1 MFALLGLALLILALA
16 GAVFAVISA
25 RLAFAHVTGP
35 RRSVPAALA
44 PAVTLLKPLHGAED
58 GLRENL
64 ESFCTQDYAGPM
76 QIVFGVHDADDRAI
90 PVVRALQ
97 RAYPNRDISLVVDG
111 RIHGENRKV
120 SNLINMA
127 RAVSNE
133 IIVLSDSD
141 ISVERDYLDHM
152 VERLHRPG
160 VGFVTCLYTGEAS
173 AGLWSELSA
182 QGVNYHFLPNVVMGL
197 RLDMAEP
204 CFGATVAFKRHVLA
218 EIGGFEVLNDQ
229 LADDYD
235 LGRAIRAAGYTGEVA
250 ATPVVH
256 SCAETSLGE
265 LWRHE
270 MRWSRTIRMIDPA
283 GFFGHGFTYATAW
296 ALLGC
301 LCCGFSTFSV
311 AGLLAVLA
319 ARLYVVHCV
328 DAATGARARTLW
340 LLPVRDVFSF
350 AVFLCASFG
359 KTVVWRGRRYN
370 VDRAGAL
377 SPADLGPVEWAP
389 SQEFSDAS
397 HPVHAGA
404 LLRRLRRRGGLALS
418 GQARDQVVLVS
429 DLARPAGGFGRDQP
443 ADRRP
448 AA

>member
-1 MFALLGLALLILALA
+1 MFALLGPGLILLALV
-16 GAVFAVISA
+16 GAAFAVVSA
-25 RLAFAHVTGP
+25 RAAFAHVSGP
-35 RRSVPAALA
+35 RRGVPAVLA

-64 ESFCTQDYAGPM
+64 ESFCRQDYAGPV
-76 QIVFGVHDADDRAI
+76 QILFGVHDAADTAI
-90 PVVRALQ
+90 PVVRELQ
-97 RAYPNRDISLVVDG
+97 RAFPQLDIGLVIDG

-120 SNLINMA
+120 SNLVNMA
-127 RAVSNE
+127 RAVSND
-133 IIVLSDSD
+133 IVVMSDSD
-141 ISVERDYLDHM
+141 IRVERDYLDHV
-152 VERLHRPG
+152 VERLHRPR
-160 VGFVTCLYTGEAS
+160 VGFVTCLYTGEACG
-173 AGLWSELSA
+173 GLWSTLSTM
-182 QGVNYHFLPNVVMGL
+182 GVNYQFLPNVVMGL

-204 CFGATVAFKRHVLA
+204 CFGATVAFRRHVLA
-218 EIGGFEVLNDQ
+218 EIGGFEVLNNQ

-235 LGRAIRAAGYTGEVA
+235 LGRAIRALGYAGEVA

-256 SCAETSLGE
+256 QCAETSLGE

-270 MRWSRTIRMIDPA
+270 MRWSRTIRLIDPA
-283 GFFGHGFTYATAW
+283 GYFGHGVTYATAW

-301 LCCGFSTFSV
+301 LCCGFSPASF
-311 AGLLAVLA
+311 AALLAVLA

-350 AVFLCASFG
+350 AVFVCASFG
-359 KTVVWRGRRYN
+359 KTVIWRGRRYN

-377 SPADLGPVEWAP
+377 SPAELSPAHWAP
-389 SQEFSDAS
+389 AQEFSHAS
-397 HPVHAGA
+397 YPVHAGA
-404 LLRRLRRRGGLALS
+404 FLRRFRRGGGLALP
-418 GQARDQVVLVS
+418 GEARDQIVLVS

>member
-1 MFALLGLALLILALA
+1 MFALLGPALIVLALA
-16 GAVFAVISA
+16 GAVFAVVSA
-25 RLAFAHVTGP
+25 RLAFAHVTRP
-35 RRSVPAALA
+35 RRLAPAALA
-44 PAVTLLKPLHGAED
+44 PAVTLLKPLHGAEE

-64 ESFCTQDYAGPM
+64 ESFCRQDYAGPT
-76 QIVFGVHDADDRAI
+76 QIVFGVHDAADTAI
-90 PVVRALQ
+90 PVVRSLQ
-97 RAYPNRDISLVVDG
+97 RAYPHVDISLVVDA
-111 RIHGENRKV
+111 RLHGENRKV
-120 SNLINMA
+120 SNLVNMA
-127 RAVSNE
+127 RAISNE

-141 ISVERDYLDHM
+141 IRVEPDYLDHV
-152 VERLHRPG
+152 VERLQQPG
-160 VGFVTCLYTGEAS
+160 VGFVTCLYTGEAQ
-173 AGLWSELSA
+173 GGVWSSLSA
-182 QGVNYHFLPNVVMGL
+182 QGVNYQFLPNVVMGL
-197 RLDMAEP
+197 RLDLAEP

-235 LGRAIRAAGYTGEVA
+235 LGRAIRAAGYSGEVA

-256 SCAETSLGE
+256 SCGETSLGE

-283 GFFGHGFTYATAW
+283 GFFGHGFTYATGW

-301 LCCGFSTFSV
+301 LCCGFNTVSV
-311 AGLLAVLA
+311 AALLAVLA

-328 DAATGARARTLW
+328 DVATGARARALW
-340 LLPVRDVFSF
+340 LLPVRDIFSF
-350 AVFLCASFG
+350 AVFVCASFG

-377 SPADLGPVEWAP
+377 SPVGLGPAEWAP
-389 SQEFSDAS
+389 AQELSHAS

-404 LLRRLRRRGGLALS
+404 FLRRLRRGGGLALPS
-418 GQARDQVVLVS
+418 EARDQVLLVS

>member
-1 MFALLGLALLILALA
+1 MFALLGPALLVLALA
-16 GAVFAVISA
+16 GAVFALVSA
-25 RLAFAHVTGP
+25 RLAFAHVTAP
-35 RRSVPAALA
+35 RRGAPAVLA
-44 PAVTLLKPLHGAED
+44 PAVTVLKPLHGAED

-64 ESFCTQDYAGPM
+64 ESFCNQDYAGPM
-76 QIVFGVHDADDRAI
+76 QIVFGVHDAADGAI

-97 RAYPNRDISLVVDG
+97 RAYPHLDIGLVVDG

-120 SNLINMA
+120 SNLVNMA

-133 IIVLSDSD
+133 IIVMSDSD
-141 ISVERDYLDHM
+141 IRVERDYLDHV

-160 VGFVTCLYTGEAS
+160 VGFVTSLYTGEPS
-173 AGLWSELSA
+173 RGVWSDLSA
-182 QGVNYHFLPNVVMGL
+182 LGVNYQFLPNVIMGL
-197 RLDMAEP
+197 RLDLAEP
-204 CFGATVAFKRHVLA
+204 CFGATIAFKRHVLA
-218 EIGGFEVLNDQ
+218 QIGGFGALNDQ

-235 LGRAIRAAGYTGEVA
+235 LGRAIRAAGYIGKVA

-256 SCAETSLGE
+256 QCTETSLAE

-301 LCCGFSTFSV
+301 LCCGFSTAAV
-311 AGLLAVLA
+311 GVLLAVMA
-319 ARLYVVHCV
+319 ARLYVVDRV
-328 DAATGARARTLW
+328 DAATGARARNLW

-350 AVFLCASFG
+350 AVFVCSLFG
-359 KTVVWRGRRYN
+359 KTVIWRGRRYN

-377 SPADLGPVEWAP
+377 SPVGLGPAEWAP
-389 SQEFSDAS
+389 AQEFPDAS

-404 LLRRLRRRGGLALS
+404 FLRRLRRGGGLALS
-418 GQARDQVVLVS
+418 GQARDQVVLVP
-429 DLARPAGGFGRDQP
+429 DLARATSRFGRDQP

>member
-1 MFALLGLALLILALA
+1 MFTLLGPALVVLALA
-16 GAVFAVISA
+16 GAGFAVLTA
-25 RLAFAHVTGP
+25 RFAFAHVSAP
-35 RRSVPAALA
+35 RRGVPAALG
-44 PAVTLLKPLHGAED
+44 PAVTLLKPLHGDED

-64 ESFCTQDYAGPM
+64 ESFCRQDYAGSI
-76 QIVFGVHDADDRAI
+76 QIVFGVHDATDSAI
-90 PVVRALQ
+90 PVVRELQ
-97 RAYPNRDISLVVDG
+97 RAYPHLDISLVVDG

-120 SNLINMA
+120 SNLVNMA
-127 RAVSNE
+127 GAVSNE
-133 IIVLSDSD
+133 IIVMSDSD
-141 ISVERDYLDHM
+141 IRVAPDHLDHV
-152 VERLHRPG
+152 VERLHQPG
-160 VGFVTCLYTGEAS
+160 VGFVTCLYTGEACAGVWS
-173 AGLWSELSA
+173 ALSA
-182 QGVNYHFLPNVVMGL
+182 MGVNYQFLPNVVMGL

-235 LGRAIRAAGYTGEVA
+235 LGRAIRALGYTGDVA
-250 ATPVVH
+250 PTPVVH
-256 SCAETSLGE
+256 QCAETSLGE

-270 MRWSRTIRMIDPA
+270 MRWARTIRMIDPA

-301 LCCGFSTFSV
+301 LCCGFSPPSF
-311 AGLLAVLA
+311 AALLAVLA
-319 ARLYVVHCV
+319 ARLYVVACV
-328 DAATGARARTLW
+328 DAATGARARDLW

-350 AVFLCASFG
+350 AVFVCASFG

-377 SPADLGPVEWAP
+377 SPAGFGPTDWATA
-389 SQEFSDAS
+389 QEFSHAS
-397 HPVHAGA
+397 HPVHAGP
-404 LLRRLRRRGGLALS
+404 LLRRFRRRGGLALP
-418 GQARDQVVLVS
+418 GQARDQIVLVS

>member
-1 MFALLGLALLILALA
+1 MFTLLGSALLLLALA
-16 GAVFAVISA
+16 GAAFAVVSA
-25 RLAFAHVTGP
+25 RVTFSHVSGP
-35 RRSVPAALA
+35 RRGVPAALA
-44 PAVTLLKPLHGAED
+44 PAVTLLKPLHGAEE

-64 ESFCTQDYAGPM
+64 ASFCKQDYAGPI
-76 QIVFGVHDADDRAI
+76 QIVFGVHDAADGAI
-90 PVVRALQ
+90 PVVRDLQ
-97 RAYPNRDISLVVDG
+97 QSYPQLDISLVVDN

-120 SNLINMA
+120 SNLVNMA

-133 IIVLSDSD
+133 IIVMSDSD
-141 ISVERDYLDHM
+141 IRVQRDYVDHV

-160 VGFVTCLYTGEAS
+160 VGFVTCLYIGEAC
-173 AGLWSELSA
+173 GGIWSDLSTM
-182 QGVNYHFLPNVVMGL
+182 GVNYQFLPNVVMGL

-204 CFGATVAFKRHVLA
+204 CFGATVAFKRHVLS
-218 EIGGFEVLNDQ
+218 EIGGFEVLNNQ

-235 LGRAIRAAGYTGEVA
+235 LGRAIRAAGYRGEVA

-256 SCAETSLGE
+256 QCTEVGLGE

-283 GFFGHGFTYATAW
+283 GFFGHGFTYAIAW

-301 LCCGFSTFSV
+301 LFCGFNPA
-311 AGLLAVLA
+311 AGAVVLAVVA

-377 SPADLGPVEWAP
+377 SPADLIPA
-389 SQEFSDAS
+389 QESLDAS

-404 LLRRLRRRGGLALS
+404 LLRRLRRRSGFALP
-418 GQARDQVVLVS
+418 GQARDQIVLVS
-429 DLARPAGGFGRDQP
+429 DVARPAGGFGRDQP

>member
-1 MFALLGLALLILALA
+1 MFTLLGPALIFLALA
-16 GAVFAVISA
+16 GAAFAVVSA
-25 RLAFAHVTGP
+25 RLAFAHVSGP
-35 RRSVPAALA
+35 RRGVPAALA
-44 PAVTLLKPLHGAED
+44 PAVTVLKPLHGAEQ
-58 GLRENL
+58 GLRANL
-64 ESFCTQDYAGPM
+64 ESFCTQDYAGPV
-76 QIVFGVHDADDRAI
+76 QVVFGVHDASDTAI
-90 PVVRALQ
+90 PIVRALQ
-97 RAYPNRDISLVVDG
+97 RAHPQLDVSLVIDG
-111 RIHGENRKV
+111 CIHGENRKV

-133 IIVLSDSD
+133 IIVMSDSD
-141 ISVERDYLDHM
+141 IRVQRDYLDHV

-160 VGFVTCLYTGEAS
+160 VGFVTCLYTGEARGGVWS
-173 AGLWSELSA
+173 ALSTM
-182 QGVNYHFLPNVVMGL
+182 GVNYQFLPNVVMGL
-197 RLDMAEP
+197 RLNMAEP

-218 EIGGFEVLNDQ
+218 EIGGFEVLNNQ

-235 LGRAIRAAGYTGEVA
+235 LGRAIRAAGYTGDVA

-256 SCAETSLGE
+256 DCTEAGLAE

-270 MRWSRTIRMIDPA
+270 MRWARTIRMIDPA

-301 LCCGFSTFSV
+301 LCCGFSPF
-311 AGLLAVLA
+311 AFAALLAVVS

-328 DAATGARARTLW
+328 DTATGARARNLW
-340 LLPVRDVFSF
+340 LLPARDVFSF
-350 AVFLCASFG
+350 AVFVFASFG
-359 KTVVWRGRRYN
+359 KTVVWRGRRFN

-377 SPADLGPVEWAP
+377 SPLDSPA
-389 SQEFSDAS
+389 QEFSHAS

-404 LLRRLRRRGGLALS
+404 LLRRLRRGGGLALP
-418 GQARDQVVLVS
+418 GQARDQIVLVS

>member
-1 MFALLGLALLILALA
+1 MFTLFGPALLILALA
-16 GAVFAVISA
+16 GGAFAVVSA
-25 RLAFAHVTGP
+25 RLAFAHVTAP
-35 RRSVPAALA
+35 RRGLPAALA
-44 PAVTLLKPLHGAED
+44 PAVTILKPLHGAEN

-76 QIVFGVHDADDRAI
+76 QIVFGVHDAADGAI

-97 RAYPNRDISLVVDG
+97 RAYPHLDIGLVVDS
-111 RIHGENRKV
+111 RLYGENRKV
-120 SNLINMA
+120 SNLVNMA
-127 RAVSNE
+127 SAVSNE
-133 IIVLSDSD
+133 IIVMSDSD
-141 ISVERDYLDHM
+141 IRVERDYLDLV
-152 VERLHRPG
+152 VERLQRPG
-160 VGFVTCLYTGEAS
+160 VGFVTCLYTGEACGGVWADMS
-173 AGLWSELSA
+173 AL
-182 QGVNYHFLPNVVMGL
+182 GVNYQFLPNVVMGL

-218 EIGGFEVLNDQ
+218 EIGGFEVLTNQ

-235 LGRAIRAAGYTGEVA
+235 LGRAIRAVGYTGEVA

-256 SCAETSLGE
+256 SCAETSLAE

-301 LCCGFSTFSV
+301 LCCGFSTV
-311 AGLLAVLA
+311 AVAALLAVLA

-328 DAATGARARTLW
+328 DAATGARARILW
-340 LLPVRDVFSF
+340 LLPVRDLFSF
-350 AVFLCASFG
+350 AVFVCASFG
-359 KTVVWRGRRYN
+359 KTVVWRGRHYN
-370 VDRAGAL
+370 VDQAGAL
-377 SPADLGPVEWAP
+377 SPAVSSPAEWAP
-389 SQEFSDAS
+389 AQEFSHAS

-404 LLRRLRRRGGLALS
+404 FLRRLRRGSGVALS
-418 GQARDQVVLVS
+418 GQARNQILLVS

>member
-1 MFALLGLALLILALA
+1 MFALLGPALLVLALA
-16 GAVFAVISA
+16 GAAFAVVSA
-25 RLAFAHVTGP
+25 RFAFAHVTGP
-35 RRSVPAALA
+35 RRAAPAALA

-64 ESFCTQDYAGPM
+64 ESFCNQDYAGPV
-76 QIVFGVHDADDRAI
+76 QIVFGVHDAADMAI

-97 RAYPNRDISLVVDG
+97 RAYPHHDIGLVVDG

-120 SNLINMA
+120 SNLVNMA

-133 IIVLSDSD
+133 IVVLSDSD
-141 ISVERDYLDHM
+141 IRVLPDYLDHV

-160 VGFVTCLYTGEAS
+160 VGFVTCLYTGEATGGVWSDMS
-173 AGLWSELSA
+173 AL
-182 QGVNYHFLPNVVMGL
+182 GVNYQFLPNVVMGL

-218 EIGGFEVLNDQ
+218 EIGGFEVLNNQ

-256 SCAETSLGE
+256 QCAETSLGE

-301 LCCGFSTFSV
+301 LCCGFSTFGV
-311 AGLLAVLA
+311 ATLLAVMA
-319 ARLYVVHCV
+319 ARLYVVQCV
-328 DAATGARARTLW
+328 DAATGSRARSLW
-340 LLPVRDVFSF
+340 LMPVRDVFSF

-359 KTVVWRGRRYN
+359 KTVTWRGRRYN

-377 SPADLGPVEWAP
+377 SPLGLSPAEWAP
-389 SQEFSDAS
+389 AQEFSHAS

-404 LLRRLRRRGGLALS
+404 LLRRLRRGGGLALS
-418 GQARDQVVLVS
+418 GQARDQILLVS
-429 DLARPAGGFGRDQP
+429 DLARPAGRFGRDQP

>member
-1 MFALLGLALLILALA
+1 MFTLLGPGLIVLALA
-16 GAVFAVISA
+16 SAAFAVVSA
-25 RLAFAHVTGP
+25 RVAFAHVSSP
-35 RRSVPAALA
+35 RRGVPAAVA
-44 PAVTLLKPLHGAED
+44 PAVTILKPLHGAED
-58 GLRENL
+58 GLRGNL
-64 ESFCTQDYAGPM
+64 SSFCEQDYAGPM
-76 QIVFGVHDADDRAI
+76 QIVFGVHDAADTAI
-90 PVVRALQ
+90 PLVRDLQ
-97 RAYPNRDISLVVDG
+97 RAYPHLDIGLVIDG

-120 SNLINMA
+120 SNLVNMA

-133 IIVLSDSD
+133 IIVMSDSD
-141 ISVERDYLDHM
+141 IRVERDYLDHV

-160 VGFVTCLYTGEAS
+160 VGFVTCLYTGEACAGVWS
-173 AGLWSELSA
+173 ALSTM
-182 QGVNYHFLPNVVMGL
+182 GVNYQFLPNVVMGL

-218 EIGGFEVLNDQ
+218 EIGGFEVLNNQ

-235 LGRAIRAAGYTGEVA
+235 LGRAIRAVGYEGEVA

-256 SCAETSLGE
+256 QCAETSFGE

-270 MRWSRTIRMIDPA
+270 MRWSRTIRMIDPV
-283 GFFGHGFTYATAW
+283 GFLGHGFTYATAW

-301 LCCGFSTFSV
+301 LCCGFSPAAF
-311 AGLLAVLA
+311 AALLAVLG

-328 DAATGARARTLW
+328 DAATGARARSLW

-359 KTVVWRGRRYN
+359 KTVVWRGRRFN

-377 SPADLGPVEWAP
+377 SPVELAP
-389 SQEFSDAS
+389 AQESSHAS

-404 LLRRLRRRGGLALS
+404 LLRRLRRGSGVALP
-418 GQARDQVVLVS
+418 GQARDQIVLVS

>member
-1 MFALLGLALLILALA
+1 MFTLLGSVLLFVALA
-16 GAVFAVISA
+16 GAAFAVVSA
-25 RLAFAHVTGP
+25 RLAFSHVSGP
-35 RRSVPAALA
+35 RRGAPAALA
-44 PAVTLLKPLHGAED
+44 PAVTLLKPLHGAEE
-58 GLRENL
+58 GLKESL
-64 ESFCTQDYAGPM
+64 ASFCEQDYAGPI
-76 QIVFGVHDADDRAI
+76 QIVFGVHDAADGAI
-90 PVVRALQ
+90 PVVRDLQ
-97 RAYPNRDISLVVDG
+97 RTYPQLDISLVVDS

-120 SNLINMA
+120 SNLVNMA

-133 IIVLSDSD
+133 IIVMSDSD
-141 ISVERDYLDHM
+141 IGVQRDYVDHV

-160 VGFVTCLYTGEAS
+160 VGFVTCLYTGEAC
-173 AGLWSELSA
+173 GGVWSDLSTM
-182 QGVNYHFLPNVVMGL
+182 GVNYQFLPNVVVGL

-218 EIGGFEVLNDQ
+218 EIGGFEVLNNQ

-235 LGRAIRAAGYTGEVA
+235 LGRAIRAAGYTGDVA

-256 SCAETSLGE
+256 RCTEASFGE

-301 LCCGFSTFSV
+301 LFCGFNPA
-311 AGLLAVLA
+311 AGAVVLAVLA

-328 DAATGARARTLW
+328 DAATGARARALW

-350 AVFLCASFG
+350 AVFFCASFG

-377 SPADLGPVEWAP
+377 SPADLIPA
-389 SQEFSDAS
+389 QEFLDAS

-404 LLRRLRRRGGLALS
+404 LLRRLRRGSRLALP
-418 GQARDQVVLVS
+418 GQARDQIVLVS
-429 DLARPAGGFGRDQP
+429 DLARPTGGFGRDQP

>member
-1 MFALLGLALLILALA
+1 MFALLGPALLILALA
-16 GAVFAVISA
+16 GAVFAVVSA
-25 RLAFAHVTGP
+25 RLSFAHVTGL
-35 RRSVPAALA
+35 RRAMPAALA
-44 PAVTLLKPLHGAED
+44 PAVTILKPLHGAEE

-64 ESFCTQDYAGPM
+64 ESFCEQDYAGAM
-76 QIVFGVHDADDRAI
+76 QIVFGVHDAGDEAI

-97 RAYPNRDISLVVDG
+97 RAYPHLDIGLVIDG

-120 SNLINMA
+120 SNLVNMA

-133 IIVLSDSD
+133 IVVMSDSD
-141 ISVERDYLDHM
+141 IRVERGYLDQV

-173 AGLWSELSA
+173 GGVWSDLSA
-182 QGVNYHFLPNVVMGL
+182 QGVNYQFLPSVVTGL
-197 RLDMAEP
+197 RLHMAEP

-218 EIGGFEVLNDQ
+218 EIGGFEVLNNQ

-235 LGRAIRAAGYTGEVA
+235 LGRAIRGAGYTGEVA

-256 SCAETSLGE
+256 QCTETSLAE

-283 GFFGHGFTYATAW
+283 GFFGHSFTYATAW

-301 LCCGFSTFSV
+301 LCCGCSTISV
-311 AGLLAVLA
+311 AALLAVLA

-328 DAATGARARTLW
+328 DVATGARARNLW
-340 LLPVRDVFSF
+340 LMPVRDVFSF

-359 KTVVWRGRRYN
+359 KTVTWRGRRFN

-377 SPADLGPVEWAP
+377 SPVGLSPAEWAP
-389 SQEFSDAS
+389 AQEFSHAS

-404 LLRRLRRRGGLALS
+404 FLRRLRRGSGLALP
-418 GQARDQVVLVS
+418 GQARDQVLLVS
-429 DLARPAGGFGRDQP
+429 DLARPARGLGRDQP

>member
-1 MFALLGLALLILALA
+1 MIILLGSVMLLVALA
-16 GAVFAVISA
+16 GAGFAVVSA
-25 RLAFAHVTGP
+25 RVAFAHVSGP
-35 RRSVPAALA
+35 RRGVPAALA
-44 PAVTLLKPLHGAED
+44 PAVTLLKPLHGAEA
-58 GLRENL
+58 GLRDNL
-64 ESFCTQDYAGPM
+64 ASFCEQDYAGPV
-76 QIVFGVHDADDRAI
+76 QILFGVHDAADSAI
-90 PVVRALQ
+90 PVVRELQ
-97 RAYPNRDISLVVDG
+97 RAYPHLDIGLVVDG

-120 SNLINMA
+120 SNLVNMA
-127 RAVSNE
+127 RAISNE
-133 IIVLSDSD
+133 IVVMSDSD
-141 ISVERDYLDHM
+141 IRVNRDYVDHV

-160 VGFVTCLYTGEAS
+160 VGFVTCLYTGEAG
-173 AGLWSELSA
+173 AGFWSDLSTM
-182 QGVNYHFLPNVVMGL
+182 GVNYQFLPNVVMGL

-204 CFGATVAFKRHVLA
+204 CFGATVAFKRQVLA
-218 EIGGFEVLNDQ
+218 EIGGFEVLNNQ

-235 LGRAIRAAGYTGEVA
+235 LGRAIRAVGYTGDVA

-256 SCAETSLGE
+256 RCVEASLGE

-270 MRWSRTIRMIDPA
+270 MRWSRTIRMIDPV

-296 ALLGC
+296 ALLGS
-301 LCCGFSTFSV
+301 LCCGFNPVSGAV
-311 AGLLAVLA
+311 VLAVLA
-319 ARLYVVHCV
+319 SRLYVVHCV
-328 DAATGARARTLW
+328 GAATGARARNLW

-359 KTVVWRGRRYN
+359 KTVIWRGHRYN

-377 SPADLGPVEWAP
+377 SPADLTPA
-389 SQEFSDAS
+389 QEFPDAS

-404 LLRRLRRRGGLALS
+404 LLRRFRRGSGFALP
-418 GQARDQVVLVS
+418 GQARDQIVLVS